1 MPLVKYTRTTS
12 RFEITKTQAESALS
26 LAPVI
31 EWTSDGD
38 HLIAEH
44 ASVPGP
50 PVPPLNRIDRKFT
63 LITLDSIFNTLNVP
77 QNLRPSIVVT
87 FTSTHIVFVVN
98 AELP

>member
-1 MPLVKYTRTTS
+1 MALVKYTRTKS
-12 RFEITKTQAESALS
+12 RFEITKTQAETSLG

-31 EWTSDGD
+31 DWTVDGD

-44 ASVPGP
+44 AEVPGP
-50 PVPPLNRIDRKFT
+50 PVPPLNRVDRKFT
-63 LITLDSIFNTLNVP
+63 LITLASIYDTLNVP

-87 FTSTHIVFVVN
+87 FTTTLIVFVVN